1 MLGQLAW
8 RAFSFGYGILNL
20 VVMVGI
26 AALRD
31 GALMKRSSESEKKEL
46 GIGMLF
52 LSARL
57 RLLYRERA
65 HD

>member
-1 MLGQLAW
+1 
-8 RAFSFGYGILNL
+8 L